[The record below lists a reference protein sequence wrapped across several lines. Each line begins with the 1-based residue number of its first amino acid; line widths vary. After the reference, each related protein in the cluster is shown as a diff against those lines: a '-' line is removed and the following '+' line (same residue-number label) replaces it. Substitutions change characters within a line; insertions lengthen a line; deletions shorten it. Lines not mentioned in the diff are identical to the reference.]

1 MEVPKSDG
9 LRAGGRPAARG
20 SPPEPHR
27 VRLPGGGRAGAFTVI
42 EGGGPGGLRRGSTAR
57 AHVCQAFAVIDP
69 GEVAC
74 QF

>member
-1 MEVPKSDG
+1 MEGSQVRRPPRRGAPRRPWVP
-9 LRAGGRPAARG
+9 AGAAP
-20 SPPEPHR
+20 SAAA
-27 VRLPGGGRAGAFTVI
+27 GGGRAGAFTVI